1 MQRLS
6 AADEPVFIAKRA
18 VKGVTQ
24 FHEIREFEKFILID
38 SPGLNDINMPT
49 VDWGARFNPSEIIT
63 NSMRVDLN
71 LILFKCKIRPDF
83 SDFNILAVL
92 KQTMQNLSPQNT
104 ALIFTFA
111 DQDEDMNQEYAS
123 QFYESLIT

>member
-1 MQRLS
+1 
-6 AADEPVFIAKRA
+6 
-18 VKGVTQ
+18 
-24 FHEIREFEKFILID
+24 
-38 SPGLNDINMPT
+38 MPT